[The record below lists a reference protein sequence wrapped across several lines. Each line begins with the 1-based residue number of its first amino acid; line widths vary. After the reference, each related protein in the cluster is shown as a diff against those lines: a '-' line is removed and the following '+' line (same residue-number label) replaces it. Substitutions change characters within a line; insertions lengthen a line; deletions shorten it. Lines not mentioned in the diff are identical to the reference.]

1 MIKLRKALVAF
12 LVGAGLVSIVHYSFL
27 LQEKTRLSRAL
38 EEMNARVSI
47 LEKDKAQMVQSLN
60 SGRDALKKLDEDNA
74 RLGQTIQAQGENI
87 SALTAEVER
96 TNGKLEELNSRY
108 SLLRC
113 ENSAL
118 RSQLFFVVKEEEKM
132 RLNMT
137 SLPELKKAIRELK
150 KKKTHASVLPVI
162 HKQRINKV
170 VKGQILEGNKGFLV
184 RDGKPTFAKTI
195 KIEVVPTPSQ

>member
-74 RLGQTIQAQGENI
+74 RLGQTIQSQGENI

>member
-195 KIEVVPTPSQ
+195 KIEVVPTPSR